1 MRNLLVSAAVILL
14 SSPALAR
21 DTIPKDASETMILE
35 LLKTGTED
43 QRRDGCHRLAER
55 RSQTGIGGIG
65 ELVVGD
71 PSVKVRAQCIKAL
84 AHIGANAQSANFI
97 RAVLIKDSDGKV
109 REEAM
114 EALPDVDPQGG
125 GSIAAQVLATDK
137 DPRVRRIACV
147 AVEHHRWTVADPSV
161 AKVVAD
167 TNEVVELRR
176 ACVQALTTIG
186 SDAGYAIL
194 HQLVVNEPNEDVRHE
209 VSAVLERHPRATSLE
224 PLCKALHDR
233 NEHIVSNAAKGLKN
247 LGRKEGAACLRE
259 AAAAVKSNHL
269 ASEMNKIASELQ

>member
-43 QRRDGCHRLAER
+43 QRRAGCHRLAER

-97 RAVLIKDSDGKV
+97 RAVLIK
-109 REEAM
+109 
-114 EALPDVDPQGG
+114 ALQG
-125 GSIAAQVLATDK
+125 
-137 DPRVRRIACV
+137 
-147 AVEHHRWTVADPSV
+147 
-161 AKVVAD
+161 
-167 TNEVVELRR
+167 
-176 ACVQALTTIG
+176 
-186 SDAGYAIL
+186 
-194 HQLVVNEPNEDVRHE
+194 
-209 VSAVLERHPRATSLE
+209 
-224 PLCKALHDR
+224 
-233 NEHIVSNAAKGLKN
+233 
-247 LGRKEGAACLRE
+247 
-259 AAAAVKSNHL
+259 
-269 ASEMNKIASELQ
+269 